1 MPGTYPFTHRFRVRY
16 SEVDPQSVVFN
27 SRYLEYADLVITE
40 YWRECDVHFSGEEAL
55 EFHVVKA
62 VVEFKVPIRA
72 DEWIDGKARTGRID
86 TSSLV
91 TEIALYGLNGDDDLR
106 ATIELVN
113 VHVDLASGKS
123 LPIPDGVRER
133 LLGG

>member
-1 MPGTYPFTHRFRVRY
+1 MSATPYPFTHRFRVRY

-40 YWRECDVHFSGEEAL
+40 YWRERDIHFSGEEAL

-62 VVEFKVPIRA
+62 VVEFVQPIRA
-72 DEWIDGKARTGRID
+72 DEWVTGKARTARVGK
-86 TSSLV
+86 SSLV
-91 TEIALYGLNGDDDLR
+91 TEIALYGVNGEDDLR

-113 VHVDLASGKS
+113 VHVDLATGKS
-123 LPIPDGVRER
+123 LPVPDSVRER
-133 LLGG
+133 LLG